1 MADEFLCVRFFE
13 TEGEAILM
21 KCMNMKKTMWSAMAA
36 IMLASAT
43 GLAQTTAPAAPSA
56 PAPQATAQVNFPKV
70 DLKNFTADS
79 PSVDVVNSF
88 LKEMWGYDENRL
100 WEVAAI
106 LKTPAPG
113 VAKVVVF
120 IADKTQPEKGTST
133 IFFTTPDGK
142 HAIADKVINFGAKP
156 FAENRALLQA
166 RADGP
171 ARGAK
176 GNGLMLVEFADLQC
190 PHCKDTQDTMKNL
203 ATDFPEAKIVFENFP
218 LAEIHP
224 YATPAAAEGLCIRKQ
239 KGDDAF
245 FTYAQNVYD
254 KQDGLTKEMAEATL
268 SAAATA
274 AGADPKA
281 AAACAATQAT
291 KDELAAEVKL
301 GNEIGI
307 DQTPTL
313 VVNGYALPVTSLPYD
328 VLRRIIAYRANQDG
342 ITVHLQPQLT
352 TLK

>member
-1 MADEFLCVRFFE
+1 
-13 TEGEAILM
+13 M
-21 KCMNMKKTMWSAMAA
+21 KYMKVKKAMWSAMAA
-36 IMLASAT
+36 MVLASTT

-56 PAPQATAQVNFPKV
+56 PTPQPAAQVNFPKV

-79 PSVDVVNSF
+79 PTVDEVNSF
-88 LKEMWGYDENRL
+88 LKAMWGYDENRV

-120 IADKTQPEKGTST
+120 IADKTQPDKGTS
-133 IFFTTPDGK
+133 FVLFTTPDGK
-142 HAIADKVINFGAKP
+142 HAVADTVMSFGAKP
-156 FAENRALLQA
+156 FAEDRALLQA

-171 ARGAK
+171 AHGAK
-176 GNGLMLVEFADLQC
+176 SNDLLLVEFADLQC
-190 PHCKDTQDTMKNL
+190 ARCKDAQDTMKNL
-203 ATDFPEAKIVFENFP
+203 AADFPEAKIVFENFP
-218 LAEIHP
+218 LTGIHP
-224 YATPAAAEGLCIRKQ
+224 YAAAAAAEGLCVRKQ

-245 FTYAQNVYD
+245 FTYVQNVYD
-254 KQDGLTKEMAEATL
+254 KQEGLTQETAEATL

-291 KDELAAEVKL
+291 KDELAAGTKL
-301 GNEIGI
+301 GNEIGV
-307 DQTPTL
+307 DQSPTL
-313 VVNGYALPVTSLPYD
+313 VVNGYVVPVMLPPYMPYN
-328 VLRRIIAYRANQDG
+328 VLRRIVAYRANQDG